1 MSRWGESGDRRAEG
15 CPGGGWGW
23 GNQRS
28 FWTQWPGKACR
39 DGVAEWDEGPTL
51 PTTHSSPHLFSLI
64 LSTQGSILR
73 IIASEHFK
81 ISHEAG
87 MLGTLTYI
95 SAKTG
100 FEERGTN
107 GRMFS
112 LDTTA
117 WHEAMEG
124 SGTEKR
130 EKQI

>member
-1 MSRWGESGDRRAEG
+1 MKVL
-15 CPGGGWGW
+15 
-23 GNQRS
+23 NI
-28 FWTQWPGKACR
+28 KA
-39 DGVAEWDEGPTL
+39 T
-51 PTTHSSPHLFSLI
+51 SLY
-64 LSTQGSILR
+64 LILR

-95 SAKTG
+95 SVKTG
-100 FEERGTN
+100 LEERGTN